1 MNHLKSKTYKELEIG
16 DQGRFSKTVT
26 ERDIVL
32 FGETSGD
39 VNPVHFDEA
48 YASKT
53 IFKGRIAHGMWSASL
68 ISTCIGTVMPGPGS
82 IYLGQTLDFKLP
94 VRLGDTLTAVVTIDQ
109 KIDAKKLLIINCVV
123 SNQNDEIVVNGE
135 AKVIPPRKS
144 AELIAPSLP
153 NITVAGLE

>member
-1 MNHLKSKTYKELEIG
+1 MEQLKSKTFKELEIG
-16 DQGRFSKTVT
+16 DQGQFTKTVT
-26 ERDIVL
+26 ERDIIL

-53 IFKGRIAHGMWSASL
+53 LFKGRIAHGMWSASL

-94 VRLGDTLTAVVTIDQ
+94 VRLGDTLTALVTIDQ
-109 KIDAKKLLIINCVV
+109 KIDAKKILIIDCVV
-123 SNQNDEIVVNGE
+123 TNQNGEVVVCGE
-135 AKVIPPRKS
+135 AKVMPPRKS
-144 AELIAPSLP
+144 AELIAPLLP
-153 NITVAGLE
+153 KITIAGEP

>member
-1 MNHLKSKTYKELEIG
+1 MGQLKSKTFKELEIG
-16 DQGRFSKTVT
+16 DQGQFTKTVT
-26 ERDIVL
+26 ERDIIL

-53 IFKGRIAHGMWSASL
+53 LFKGRIAHGMWSASL

-94 VRLGDTLTAVVTIDQ
+94 VRLGDTLTALVTIDQ
-109 KIDAKKLLIINCVV
+109 KIDAKKILIIDCVV
-123 SNQNDEIVVNGE
+123 TNQNGEVVVCGE
-135 AKVIPPRKS
+135 AKVMPPRKS
-144 AELIAPSLP
+144 AELIAPLLP
-153 NITVAGLE
+153 KITIAGEP

>member
-1 MNHLKSKTYKELEIG
+1 MSQLKSRTYKELETG

-26 ERDIVL
+26 ERDIIL

-123 SNQNDEIVVNGE
+123 TNQNNEVVVNGE
-135 AKVIPPRKS
+135 AKVMPPRKS
-144 AELIAPSLP
+144 ADLISAPLP
-153 NITVAGLE
+153 SITVAGLH

>member
-1 MNHLKSKTYKELEIG
+1 MGQLKSKTFKELEIG
-16 DQGRFSKTVT
+16 DQGQFTKTVT
-26 ERDIVL
+26 ERDIIL

-53 IFKGRIAHGMWSASL
+53 LFKGRIAHGMWSASL

-94 VRLGDTLTAVVTIDQ
+94 VRLGDTLTALVTIEQ
-109 KIDAKKLLIINCVV
+109 KIDAKKILIIDCVV
-123 SNQNDEIVVNGE
+123 TNQNGEVVVCGE
-135 AKVIPPRKS
+135 AKVMPPRKS
-144 AELIAPSLP
+144 AELIAPLLP
-153 NITVAGLE
+153 KITIAGEL

>member
-1 MNHLKSKTYKELEIG
+1 MGHLKSKTFKELEIG
-16 DQGRFSKTVT
+16 DQGQFTKTVT
-26 ERDIVL
+26 ERDIIL

-53 IFKGRIAHGMWSASL
+53 LFKGRIAHGMWSASL

-94 VRLGDTLTAVVTIDQ
+94 VRLGDTLTALVTIDQ
-109 KIDAKKLLIINCVV
+109 KIDAKKILIIDCVV
-123 SNQNDEIVVNGE
+123 TNQNGEVVVCGE
-135 AKVIPPRKS
+135 AKVMPPRKS
-144 AELIAPSLP
+144 AELIAPLLP
-153 NITVAGLE
+153 KITIAGEP